1 VVLKYTLSKFFF
13 TLFNSIPMPII
24 KLETFIHSN
33 LDICFDLA
41 RSIDLHSIS
50 TAKTNEKAI
59 AGRTIGLIG
68 LNETVTWEATHL
80 GVRQNLTSKI
90 TAFERPFHFRDE
102 QQKGI
107 FKFIQHDH
115 FFEEKEN
122 GVLMRDV
129 FHYQAPL
136 QPLGRIVEKLFLTN
150 YLKKFL
156 VERNAVIKEYAE
168 TELYKT
174 LL

>member
-1 VVLKYTLSKFFF
+1 
-13 TLFNSIPMPII
+13 MPTIE
-24 KLETFIHSN
+24 LQTFIHSN
-33 LDICFDLA
+33 IEICFDLA

-59 AGRTIGLIG
+59 AGKTKGLIE

-80 GVRQNLTSKI
+80 GVRQKLTSKI

-102 QQKGI
+102 QHKGI

-115 FFEEKEN
+115 YFVEKEI
-122 GVLMRDV
+122 GVLMLDI

-136 QPLGRIVEKLFLTN
+136 QPLGKLVEDLFLTK

-156 VERNAVIKEYAE
+156 LERNQIIKEYAE

-174 LL
+174 IL